1 MESIDDFIHSVV
13 SSMQSMGVAY
23 KKNVKKNYKI
33 DESEVT
39 RGSVARMDINNV
51 MSHIES
57 YEEEIEKGD
66 LNIDTI

>member
-1 MESIDDFIHSVV
+1 MKNTLLWILKLGLSAALIWFLLGSVDV
-13 SSMQSMGVAY
+13 
-23 KKNVKKNYKI
+23 
-33 DESEVT
+33 DEVMA
-39 RGSVARMDINNV
+39 RVARMDITNV

>member
-1 MESIDDFIHSVV
+1 
-13 SSMQSMGVAY
+13 MQSMGVAY

>member
-1 MESIDDFIHSVV
+1 
-13 SSMQSMGVAY
+13 MGVAY

-39 RGSVARMDINNV
+39 RGSVARMDITNV